1 MCKYCEFDLMQE
13 PFTEEEIYRG
23 DLFLH
28 EKDSDMYIERTDIKT
43 SCGEFYN
50 YELITQLENRK
61 KIKEEVYFCPKCGRK
76 LPLNK

>member
-1 MCKYCEFDLMQE
+1 MCKYCDFEYLEE
-13 PFTEEEIYRG
+13 PFTNKEVWRG

-28 EKDSDMYIERTDIKT
+28 ELDSDMYIERTDIKA
-43 SCGEFYN
+43 SCGGFYN

-61 KIKEEVYFCPKCGRK
+61 TIKEEIYFCPKCGIK